1 MFIIEYVLSV
11 LILFFCPFC
20 YYVFKILACDS
31 SCNVRTIWLLEIVY
45 PTFYSPLPLERGKG
59 VRLSWR
65 GVRG

>member
-31 SCNVRTIWLLEIVY
+31 SCNVRMAVGNCLSNILL
-45 PTFYSPLPLERGKG
+45 PSPFGEG
-59 VRLSWR
+59 
-65 GVRG
+65 

>member
-31 SCNVRTIWLLEIVY
+31 SCNVRY